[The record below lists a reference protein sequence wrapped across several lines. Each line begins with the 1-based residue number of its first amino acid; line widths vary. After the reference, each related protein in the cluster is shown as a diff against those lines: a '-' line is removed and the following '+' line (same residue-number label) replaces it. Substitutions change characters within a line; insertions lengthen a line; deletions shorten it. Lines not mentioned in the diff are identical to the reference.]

1 MAAIAFLFSIYFFDS
16 EEKTDKSEKTTE
28 QSSENM
34 TLNETAEN
42 NEVPSEGLALLIGK
56 DVSELVS
63 SFGEPSR
70 KDPSSYGYEWW
81 IYNQNGSAYMQ
92 AAVREDTV
100 VSLYAIGS
108 ELNLSPFEIGQPVN
122 ALHQNFQMESTIDLE
137 WDGNSYRFEL
147 SEEDMG
153 MKPLLKIGETYAQ
166 VYIDK
171 FEGTVSSVRFM
182 DAETLIAHRPY
193 ELFYRGEIPAE
204 RTLTDEEWE
213 AVDEGN
219 EKQIFDITNVF
230 RERMGLEKLEWSED
244 AAQVALGHS
253 IDMHSEGYFS
263 HESPAYGDLG
273 DRLKNGSVKYTMAGE
288 NIAAKYVDGIAAFE
302 GWLNSKG
309 HREALLNPDF
319 THLGVGVYQKYYTQN
334 FIKTL

>member
-1 MAAIAFLFSIYFFDS
+1 M
-16 EEKTDKSEKTTE
+16 ER
-28 QSSENM
+28 SSENM
-34 TLNETAEN
+34 AQKETAEDI
-42 NEVPSEGLALLIGK
+42 EVPSEGLALLIGK
-56 DVSELVS
+56 EASELVS

-81 IYNQNGSAYMQ
+81 IYNQNGRAYMQ
-92 AAVREDTV
+92 AAVKEGKI
-100 VSLYAIGS
+100 VSLYAIGN
-108 ELNLSPFEIGQPVN
+108 ELNLSPFKIGQAVT

-153 MKPLLKIGETYAQ
+153 MKPLLKVGDAYAQ

-171 FEGTVSSVRFM
+171 FEGTVSSVRFI

-193 ELFYRGEIPAE
+193 ELFYRGKLPAE
-204 RTLTDEEWE
+204 EKLTVEEWE

-244 AAQVALGHS
+244 AAEVAFGHS
-253 IDMHSEGYFS
+253 KDMFNEGYFS
-263 HESPAYGDLG
+263 HESPSFGDLG
-273 DRLKNGSVKYTMAGE
+273 DRLKSGSVKYTMAGE

-309 HREALLNPDF
+309 HREALLNAEF